1 MEFRKKGLPYPEAR
15 GSSSEYLTGKRNLP
29 SELIPSEEYKK
40 AVTEDLRA
48 RLNKLNNP
56 EGDIDSLFKATDAA
70 EARNNKAYAEAVRL
84 RNAQKELDI
93 KNLPRHHKGKINAL
107 DKIIQDIGFEKIPH
121 ISGNASKKASDAF
134 SYLQKGTMKVIPGL
148 SAIAAGLGAAGYSD
162 MAGAA
167 TDAVIPG
174 GLEELGVSD
183 ERSIPDPRYQEYIK
197 RMSQRKK

>member
-15 GSSSEYLTGKRNLP
+15 GASSEYLTGRRNLP
-29 SELIPSEEYKK
+29 SELLPSEEYKK
-40 AVTEDLRA
+40 AVIDDLKA
-48 RLNKLNNP
+48 RLNKFNNV
-56 EGDIDSLFKATDAA
+56 EGDIDSAFKATDAA

-93 KNLPRHHKGKINAL
+93 EKLPRHNKGKINAL
-107 DKIIQDIGFEKIPH
+107 DRIIQDIGFEKIPH
-121 ISGNASKKASDAF
+121 VSESAAKKASDAF

-162 MAGAA
+162 VAGAA

-174 GLEELGVSD
+174 GLEELGVAD
-183 ERSIPDPRYQEYIK
+183 ERSISDPRYQDYIRK
-197 RMSQRKK
+197 MTQRK